1 MSHSRSRLAVAAAGA
16 LLLVSLPSD
25 RAAAADSAANFLD
38 VLRQDA
44 SDAWE
49 FIISPIAGRT
59 AEAVTPR
66 SPVSLVHGLTSKSG
80 SLFWDHLSDAGYDL
94 AEIDTTVGI
103 IPDIKM
109 TFQLV
114 RELSEADRDSLE
126 RKLEIDEM
134 HDSGLVPSIQRQIV
148 RTLLEASN
156 VSNMRVGKLVIGILP
171 LPSAEFSLEPQDAPL
186 SEEHD
191 AIYRAVTNKGKRE
204 KIKDSAVPTA
214 PDDEPAA
221 RTTTPTD

>member
-1 MSHSRSRLAVAAAGA
+1 MTHSRSRLAGAVAGA
-16 LLLVSLPSD
+16 LLLAMMPSE
-25 RAAAADSAANFLD
+25 RAAAADSVGDFLYMAQENLTAAWNTL
-38 VLRQDA
+38 
-44 SDAWE
+44 
-49 FIISPIAGRT
+49 ISPITGST
-59 AEAVTPR
+59 VEMVKPP
-66 SPVSLVHGLTSKSG
+66 SPMSMVHGLSSKSG
-80 SLFWDHLSDAGYDL
+80 SHFWDHLSDAGYDL

-103 IPDIKM
+103 IPDVKM

-126 RKLEIDEM
+126 RKLEID
-134 HDSGLVPSIQRQIV
+134 DFRDPGLVSSIQRQIV

-191 AIYRAVTNKGKRE
+191 TIYRAVTNKLRRE
-204 KIKDSAVPTA
+204 KVKDSAVPET
-214 PDDEPAA
+214 PDGKPAG
-221 RTTTPTD
+221 TPTD